1 MAKYFL
7 NNEEYTLDEITSA
20 AEKRGLDIDAYIE
33 EYNIE
38 VKDEE
43 EKPLEVD
50 VIQEPEGKQSANFK
64 DVTPINETAAQEV
77 IEEKPEEIVE
87 EKPDE
92 TKIVKTEE
100 DLQKEN
106 AEIDELLTDL
116 IPEVPDEEK
125 RNLPY
130 SVQQRIIKQYGGKF
144 TRGNV
149 DVELERFEQ
158 LKADPFKNIREGFE
172 GDKKAFNELYEYID
186 NKQFYENFKK
196 GFNLLSSSIQDEIQN
211 SEESRKKRAQATKE
225 YRENREEGKKLP
237 SFAAALLDEETQ
249 KDAKMTPLGMAI
261 RVGGDVLSAAE
272 SLGQIIAGAFV
283 GTVATGG
290 NPAGGVAG
298 GFLAATNQMAPE
310 FLFDY
315 NLEKAKKKYSDLS
328 EEKALDRLIKDGDA
342 DFAIPMAG
350 ATVTAGLAVLPVGK
364 GMQYLGL
371 NKAAQSVSRKLGL
384 GISKTK
390 FARPS
395 LKAGVK
401 PKKVTLNDIAS
412 LESLEETA
420 EIIPQSINR
429 SLGAGEDFVG
439 VLQNIKTDLQN
450 EAFLTAAQSYIGTF
464 GSFGLARGAGKVF
477 KNSRTSVVQSIDQGK
492 AVNIIEEIGEL
503 NAELA
508 QTTDKTEIDVIQEK
522 RDSKQDELGNLITRY
537 NSILGM
543 GTEQEFDQINSME
556 ELNDSYVLKVR
567 GIHESKNKLTPAKY
581 SEALETYRQK
591 YLENKNRIKGIAE
604 EIIDRHDGLTD
615 EQKDERS
622 VSFKMADNINKY
634 NPNATK
640 QQKTDFFNNVVIPN
654 TEALVNR
661 VTNRYFKQYRDYKE
675 GALQRH
681 DFYADLIVGTED
693 NPASS
698 LRGLYESYNPEKGQ
712 KLSTWI
718 VKNLDL
724 RARRILEERVGSQRT
739 TAAQEIGAPETQQI
753 SDKTTDEVSL
763 KTPKLA
769 TRLDI
774 AKEVLSKVRRAAN
787 KALST
792 ALDVKDKK
800 FTTEL
805 LNTVKDDVFKEIKD
819 LIPSKAKR
827 ESYLTQYAQ
836 ALYDAIPASGL
847 AKANPELRSWLEQ
860 NPSKQRFVD
869 YFLGKDEPGLNP
881 STKSDRINKQLPE
894 YIAKALAAES
904 IIDELQNNPEAK
916 QRFEQSQKEAAEETA
931 DNIQDITK
939 EERDLKNNNPEQLE
953 ELERLATEGDA
964 GNINKILNTEKISVN
979 NTDSTNNY
987 EKLTNKQ
994 KAILNFVKVAKI
1006 PSVLLQKAGFT
1017 NPGAQYTRKNGI
1029 KYYKLKNG
1037 KEVKDG
1043 TPEFKKAQEENLILP
1058 RQDRGGL
1065 FSSVN
1070 DGFFKQAMEIAKE
1083 NDKLYPN
1090 LSSKRVT
1097 IKKGEKI
1104 DGSWLKRNANQM
1116 KQNMDFMITAAKILQ
1131 NAVHKNGLPI
1141 EDAFLFITS
1150 AYQATEG
1157 FIKVAA
1163 PFKYVSKVFAYGRSK
1178 SQQTGEMYREEHQ
1191 PQASY
1196 IGKILMWGIKHNK
1209 INLIEPFIRKYY
1221 YQTQL
1226 SKSDDQKFD
1235 DSKLA
1240 KNMPE
1245 GYTIFK
1251 DPVIRMSQAGVNLN
1265 DQVNVETGKTI
1276 AEEQNAKSEETP
1288 DGIAASNDVINEKQG
1303 DQVEV
1308 LIDRVIGKLEEYL
1321 GPKGSLQASF
1331 SAVPTNILIGG
1342 LRTVKIAYKASKN
1355 LAEALQKGYSKVKDF
1370 MNESEWLDFANKA
1383 ITNAKQIKN
1392 GSEVALAIANEKSIE
1407 IEKARQEKL
1416 KILKKAGVYSKENEN
1431 QTSKE
1436 LDAVLKNADEQIKQS
1451 KKREG
1456 MDKNFRK
1463 ILNQKKEEGGRP
1475 SKWFIPPNAEDIK
1488 GLLYAFLPKGKV
1500 GLKARE
1506 FLNTTILK
1514 PYSDGIAAAEAEI
1527 LQKSKLF
1534 KELIKDVDLN
1544 KEVEGTPYNI
1554 GDAVRVYNWIKNG
1567 ENVDISK
1574 QEYTDRLVGAVEANP
1589 EVKNLAD
1596 KINENFD
1603 VKYNKKWRNSNF
1615 KKNIFD
1621 AINSGTR
1628 AKNLEVFSENID
1640 VVFNKDNIKEVE
1652 KVFGKKFAQALT
1664 ATLKRMKSGR
1674 NRVSTDANSNVYL
1687 NWINRAVSTTMF
1699 LNNRSAS
1706 LQLLS
1711 SLNYIGLDDNNIFQA
1726 TSAFANQAQWQKDY
1740 NTLWNSDYLLN
1751 RRKGAKFDV
1760 LADEIAEGDPKGLNK
1775 LLKFGFLPTRYADSF
1790 AIALGG
1796 AAFYRNRINSLMK
1809 NKGLSEQE
1817 ASEIALKDWIKATEE
1832 SQQSADPSRISEIQA
1847 SSTGKL
1853 IFAYQNTP
1861 FQYARIGKRKLQ
1873 DITSGRS
1880 YAEGGMNKVRKDLQ
1894 SFLYYT
1900 IGQSVMFNA
1909 LQTALIAQMFMDD
1922 DDEEKLKDK
1931 ELLAI
1936 ERGMTSY
1943 AKSLGNPGAIA
1954 AVGYNMYS
1962 EASRQIDKYGRI
1974 DNPYKIALEATSIS
1988 PPLNTKLRDIIAIG
2002 NIYKY
2007 NYKQIEKDPF
2017 KLSLDNPSLEIA
2029 GNAASFGGVPL
2040 DRVIR
2045 KAQNLQGAL
2054 SEEAELWQRIFLIN
2068 GWSKWDVGLVEE
2080 SKKTKSKKSF
2090 KFKPFKP
2097 KPFKKLKKGV
2107 AGVAHKD
2114 GTIEI
2119 APDLSPKERKL
2130 TMLHEQQH
2138 QIDMKSGKLNYDK
2151 KFVYYNGNKYA
2162 RKSGKIMYNG
2172 KAYKEGDP
2180 DLPWEKRAYKA
2191 EKTRKFLYA

>member
-1 MAKYFL
+1 LKDGPQDINKLKGEHLTPNALTMNDVMDVVL
-7 NNEEYTLDEITSA
+7 NDKPVEGMFENHDQVFGNKETIMDPADAALGRTSA
-20 AEKRGLDIDAYIE
+20 
-33 EYNIE
+33 
-38 VKDEE
+38 V
-43 EKPLEVD
+43 
-50 VIQEPEGKQSANFK
+50 EGKLRITK
-64 DVTPINETAAQEV
+64 TVPKEV
-77 IEEKPEEIVE
+77 S
-87 EKPDE
+87 
-92 TKIVKTEE
+92 KT
-100 DLQKEN
+100 
-106 AEIDELLTDL
+106 
-116 IPEVPDEEK
+116 VF
-125 RNLPY
+125 LPKY
-130 SVQQRIIKQYGGKF
+130 
-144 TRGNV
+144 N
-149 DVELERFEQ
+149 
-158 LKADPFKNIREGFE
+158 KN
-172 GDKKAFNELYEYID
+172 LYEYT
-186 NKQFYENFKK
+186 
-196 GFNLLSSSIQDEIQN
+196 IQ
-211 SEESRKKRAQATKE
+211 E
-225 YRENREEGKKLP
+225 Y
-237 SFAAALLDEETQ
+237 
-249 KDAKMTPLGMAI
+249 
-261 RVGGDVLSAAE
+261 
-272 SLGQIIAGAFV
+272 
-283 GTVATGG
+283 
-290 NPAGGVAG
+290 
-298 GFLAATNQMAPE
+298 
-310 FLFDY
+310 
-315 NLEKAKKKYSDLS
+315 
-328 EEKALDRLIKDGDA
+328 
-342 DFAIPMAG
+342 
-350 ATVTAGLAVLPVGK
+350 
-364 GMQYLGL
+364 
-371 NKAAQSVSRKLGL
+371 
-384 GISKTK
+384 SKTYK
-390 FARPS
+390 QTPD
-395 LKAGVK
+395 L
-401 PKKVTLNDIAS
+401 
-412 LESLEETA
+412 A
-420 EIIPQSINR
+420 E
-429 SLGAGEDFVG
+429 A
-439 VLQNIKTDLQN
+439 
-450 EAFLTAAQSYIGTF
+450 
-464 GSFGLARGAGKVF
+464 
-477 KNSRTSVVQSIDQGK
+477 
-492 AVNIIEEIGEL
+492 
-503 NAELA
+503 
-508 QTTDKTEIDVIQEK
+508 
-522 RDSKQDELGNLITRY
+522 
-537 NSILGM
+537 
-543 GTEQEFDQINSME
+543 
-556 ELNDSYVLKVR
+556 
-567 GIHESKNKLTPAKY
+567 
-581 SEALETYRQK
+581 
-591 YLENKNRIKGIAE
+591 
-604 EIIDRHDGLTD
+604 
-615 EQKDERS
+615 
-622 VSFKMADNINKY
+622 
-634 NPNATK
+634 
-640 QQKTDFFNNVVIPN
+640 
-654 TEALVNR
+654 
-661 VTNRYFKQYRDYKE
+661 
-675 GALQRH
+675 
-681 DFYADLIVGTED
+681 
-693 NPASS
+693 
-698 LRGLYESYNPEKGQ
+698 
-712 KLSTWI
+712 
-718 VKNLDL
+718 
-724 RARRILEERVGSQRT
+724 
-739 TAAQEIGAPETQQI
+739 
-753 SDKTTDEVSL
+753 
-763 KTPKLA
+763 
-769 TRLDI
+769 
-774 AKEVLSKVRRAAN
+774 
-787 KALST
+787 
-792 ALDVKDKK
+792 
-800 FTTEL
+800 
-805 LNTVKDDVFKEIKD
+805 
-819 LIPSKAKR
+819 
-827 ESYLTQYAQ
+827 
-836 ALYDAIPASGL
+836 
-847 AKANPELRSWLEQ
+847 
-860 NPSKQRFVD
+860 
-869 YFLGKDEPGLNP
+869 
-881 STKSDRINKQLPE
+881 
-894 YIAKALAAES
+894 
-904 IIDELQNNPEAK
+904 
-916 QRFEQSQKEAAEETA
+916 
-931 DNIQDITK
+931 
-939 EERDLKNNNPEQLE
+939 
-953 ELERLATEGDA
+953 
-964 GNINKILNTEKISVN
+964 SVN
-979 NTDSTNNY
+979 NEI
-987 EKLTNKQ
+987 EKR
-994 KAILNFVKVAKI
+994 
-1006 PSVLLQKAGFT
+1006 S
-1017 NPGAQYTRKNGI
+1017 
-1029 KYYKLKNG
+1029 
-1037 KEVKDG
+1037 
-1043 TPEFKKAQEENLILP
+1043 
-1058 RQDRGGL
+1058 
-1065 FSSVN
+1065 
-1070 DGFFKQAMEIAKE
+1070 
-1083 NDKLYPN
+1083 DK
-1090 LSSKRVT
+1090 
-1097 IKKGEKI
+1097 
-1104 DGSWLKRNANQM
+1104 
-1116 KQNMDFMITAAKILQ
+1116 
-1131 NAVHKNGLPI
+1131 
-1141 EDAFLFITS
+1141 
-1150 AYQATEG
+1150 
-1157 FIKVAA
+1157 
-1163 PFKYVSKVFAYGRSK
+1163 
-1178 SQQTGEMYREEHQ
+1178 
-1191 PQASY
+1191 
-1196 IGKILMWGIKHNK
+1196 
-1209 INLIEPFIRKYY
+1209 
-1221 YQTQL
+1221 
-1226 SKSDDQKFD
+1226 
-1235 DSKLA
+1235 
-1240 KNMPE
+1240 
-1245 GYTIFK
+1245 
-1251 DPVIRMSQAGVNLN
+1251 
-1265 DQVNVETGKTI
+1265 
-1276 AEEQNAKSEETP
+1276 
-1288 DGIAASNDVINEKQG
+1288 
-1303 DQVEV
+1303 VEV

-1407 IEKARQEKL
+1407 IEKTRQEKL

-1726 TSAFANQAQWQKDY
+1726 TAAFANQAQWQKDY

-1796 AAFYRNRINSLMK
+1796 AAFYRNRINSLIK
-1809 NKGLSEQE
+1809 NKGLSEEE

-1873 DITSGRS
+1873 DVTSGRS

-1900 IGQSVMFNA
+1900 IGQSIMFNT

-2017 KLSLDNPSLEIA
+2017 KLSLDNPTLEIA

-2068 GWSKWDVGLVEE
+2068 GWSKWDVGLVEK
-2080 SKKTKSKKSF
+2080 SKKTKGKKSF
-2090 KFKPFKP
+2090 KFKPFKPFKP

-2130 TMLHEQQH
+2130 TMIHEKQH

-2162 RKSGKIMYNG
+2162 RKNGKIMYNG

>member
-1 MAKYFL
+1 MTIYIKD
-7 NNEEYTLDEITSA
+7 NEEYTLEEIQSA
-20 AEKRGLDIDAYIE
+20 AQKSGLDIDAYIE
-33 EYNIE
+33 QQGFEISE
-38 VKDEE
+38 KEE
-43 EKPLEVD
+43 NPVEVD
-50 VIQEPEGKQSANFK
+50 VVENEEIKKPPVSFNEFVQSDK
-64 DVTPINETAAQEV
+64 DDFDSITTERLAK
-77 IEEKPEEIVE
+77 EEK
-87 EKPDE
+87 
-92 TKIVKTEE
+92 
-100 DLQKEN
+100 
-106 AEIDELLTDL
+106 EIDELLADL
-116 IPEVPDEEK
+116 IPEIPKEEK
-125 RNLPY
+125 KDLPY
-130 SVQQRIIKQYGGKF
+130 PVTQNIIRNYNGKF
-144 TRGNV
+144 TRENV
-149 DVELERFEQ
+149 DIELEKFNEV
-158 LKADPFKNIREGFE
+158 KADPFKGLKEGWE
-172 GDKKAFNELYEYID
+172 GDKKRWNEFLSYVGYDVGGQVEEAQFLKNID
-186 NKQFYENFKK
+186 ASMDLVGSTIAEEWNNSKENRDARIRAMNKMKE
-196 GFNLLSSSIQDEIQN
+196 
-211 SEESRKKRAQATKE
+211 TKE
-225 YRENREEGKKLP
+225 TAKPLP
-237 SFAAALLDEETQ
+237 SFAGMLMDSMDKEKEPV
-249 KDAKMTPLGMAI
+249 KGTPI
-261 RVGGDVLSAAE
+261 SAAIGLLGDMAAVTE
-272 SLGQIIAGAFV
+272 SLGPIIGSAL
-283 GTVATGG
+283 
-290 NPAGGVAG
+290 AGGSVGGPVGAVAG
-298 GFLAATNQMAPE
+298 GFLAALQQMMPE
-310 FLFDY
+310 FVYEY
-315 NLEKAKKKYSDLS
+315 NLEKAKANYPDMPV
-328 EEKALDRLIKDGDA
+328 EKAIANLVNDGEA
-342 DFAIPMAG
+342 DFAIPLLG
-350 ATVTAGLAVLPVGK
+350 SSVTAGLAMLPMGK
-364 GMQYLGL
+364 ASRYLGL
-371 NKAAQSVSRKLGL
+371 PKYSQKLSRKLGL
-384 GISKTK
+384 DISKTNAGK
-390 FARPS
+390 NWLASNATKKRPS
-395 LKAGVK
+395 LFEVS
-401 PKKVTLNDIAS
+401 N
-412 LESLEETA
+412 LEALQEVG
-420 EIIPQSINR
+420 EIFPQSANR
-429 SLGAGEDFVG
+429 SAGAGEDFQG
-439 VLQNIKTDLQN
+439 LLQNIKNDLQN
-450 EAFLTAAQSYIGTF
+450 EALSTYARTFTGMYGT
-464 GSFGLARGAGKVF
+464 FGLARGTQNAF

-492 AVNIIEEIGEL
+492 AGNIIEDIGQLAMEL
-503 NAELA
+503 T
-508 QTTDKTEIDVIQEK
+508 QTENNTEKDVINEK
-522 RDSKQDELGNLITRY
+522 INSKQNELEGLVTRY

-543 GTEQEFDQINSME
+543 GTEEEFNRIDSME

-604 EIIDRHDGLTD
+604 EIIDRHDSLTD

-634 NPNATK
+634 NPNATP

-681 DFYADLIVGTED
+681 DFYADLIVGTEN

-718 VKNLDL
+718 VQNLDL

-763 KTPKLA
+763 KAPKLA
-769 TRLDI
+769 IRLDI
-774 AKEVLSKVRRAAN
+774 AKEVLGKVRRAAN

-792 ALDVKDKK
+792 ALDIKDKK
-800 FTTEL
+800 FTSEL

-827 ESYLTQYAQ
+827 EAYLTQYAQ

-904 IIDELQNNPEAK
+904 IIDELQNNPDTK
-916 QRFEQSQKEAAEETA
+916 QRFEQSQKQAAEETA

-953 ELERLATEGDA
+953 ELKRLATEGDA
-964 GNINKILNTEKISVN
+964 GNVNNILNTERISVDRN
-979 NTDSTNNY
+979 PENDY
-987 EKLTNKQ
+987 EKLTNRQ
-994 KAILNFVKVAKI
+994 ERIINFIKIAKI
-1006 PSVLLQKAGFT
+1006 PTAILEKAGFT
-1017 NPGAQYTRKNGI
+1017 NPGAEYTKRDGI

-1043 TPEFKKAQEENLILP
+1043 TPEYKKALTDGLLVP
-1058 RQDRGGL
+1058 ARGGL
-1065 FSSVN
+1065 FAARGRKKANGERVDA
-1070 DGFFKQAMEIAKE
+1070 DGLFLEAYNAARE
-1083 NDKLYPN
+1083 NDKLYSN

-1104 DGSWLKRNANQM
+1104 DGSWLKRNAAQQ
-1116 KQNMDFMITAAKILQ
+1116 KQNMDFLITTIKVLAD
-1131 NAVHKNGLPI
+1131 AVHTHGLPI

-1163 PFKYVSKVFAYGRSK
+1163 PFKYVSKVFAYGRSNN
-1178 SQQTGEMYREEHQ
+1178 QQTGQMYREEHQ

-1196 IGKILMWGIKHNK
+1196 IGKIIMWGIKYNK
-1209 INLIEPFIRKYY
+1209 INLIEPFIRKNF

-1235 DSKLA
+1235 DAKLA

-1245 GYTIFK
+1245 GYTIFQ

-1265 DQVNVETGKTI
+1265 DQVNIETGKTI

-1288 DGIAASNDVINEKQG
+1288 DGIAASNDVINEKQE
-1303 DQVEV
+1303 DQVEA

-1370 MNESEWLDFANKA
+1370 MDESEWLDFANKA

-1416 KILKKAGVYSKENEN
+1416 KILKKANVYSKENEN
-1431 QTSKE
+1431 QTSE
-1436 LDAVLKNADEQIKQS
+1436 VLDNILKNADEQIKQS

-1463 ILNQKKEEGGRP
+1463 ILNQKKDEGGKP

-1488 GLLYAFLPKGKV
+1488 GLLYAFLPKGKL

-1506 FLNTTILK
+1506 FFNTTILK

-1534 KELIKDVDLN
+1534 KELIKDIDLN

-1554 GDAVRVYNWIKNG
+1554 GDAVRVYNWVKND
-1567 ENVDISK
+1567 EDVDISK
-1574 QEYTDRLVGAVEANP
+1574 QEYIDRLVGAVEANP

-1628 AKNLEVFSENID
+1628 AKNLEVFSENVD

-1652 KVFGKKFAQALT
+1652 KVFGKKFAQSLN

-1711 SLNYIGLDDNNIFQA
+1711 SLNFIGLDDNNIFQA
-1726 TSAFANQAQWQKDY
+1726 TAAFANQAQWQKDY

-1796 AAFYRNRINSLMK
+1796 AAFYRNRINSLVK

-1817 ASEIALKDWIKATEE
+1817 ASEIALKDWIKAAEE
-1832 SQQSADPSRISEIQA
+1832 SQQSADPSKISEIQA

-1900 IGQSVMFNA
+1900 IGQSVVFNA

-1954 AVGYNMYS
+1954 AVGYSMYS
-1962 EASRQIDKYGRI
+1962 EASKQIDKFGRI

-2068 GWSKWDVGLVEE
+2068 GWSKWDVGLD
-2080 SKKTKSKKSF
+2080 T
-2090 KFKPFKP
+2090 KP
-2097 KPFKKLKKGV
+2097 KKKGPKIKGKGLKGGLKGSGLKKLKKGV

-2119 APDLSPKERKL
+2119 APDLSPKEKKL
-2130 TMLHEQQH
+2130 TMIHEQQH

-2191 EKTRKFLYA
+2191 EKTKKFLYA

>member
-20 AEKRGLDIDAYIE
+20 AAKSGLDIDAYIE

-50 VIQEPEGKQSANFK
+50 VIQETEGKQSANFK
-64 DVTPINETAAQEV
+64 DVTPINETATQEV

-92 TKIVKTEE
+92 AKVVKTEE

-106 AEIDELLTDL
+106 AEIDELLADL

-130 SVQQRIIKQYGGKF
+130 SVQQRIIRQYGGKF

-158 LKADPFKNIREGFE
+158 LKADPFKGLKEGFE
-172 GDKKAFNELYEYID
+172 GDKKAFNELYEYIAD
-186 NKQFYENFKK
+186 KQYIENFKK

-225 YRENREEGKKLP
+225 YRENKEEGKKLP
-237 SFAAALLDEETQ
+237 SFAASLLDEETQ
-249 KDAKMTPLGMAI
+249 KDAKMTPLGMAVRI
-261 RVGGDVLSAAE
+261 GGDVFSAAE
-272 SLGQIIAGAFV
+272 SLGQIIGGAFV
-283 GTVATGG
+283 GTVVGG
-290 NPAGGVAG
+290 PAGGVAG
-298 GFLAATNQMAPE
+298 GFLTATNQMAPE

-315 NLEKAKKKYSDLS
+315 NLEKAKKKYANLS
-328 EEKALDRLIKDGDA
+328 EEEALDRLIKDGDA
-342 DFAIPMAG
+342 DFAIPMTG

-371 NKAAQSVSRKLGL
+371 NKAAQGISRKLGL

-412 LESLEETA
+412 LESLEETT

-439 VLQNIKTDLQN
+439 VLKNIKTDLQN

-503 NAELA
+503 NAELVQA
-508 QTTDKTEIDVIQEK
+508 TNKTEIDVIQEK
-522 RDSKQDELGNLITRY
+522 RDSKQNELGNLITRY

-661 VTNRYFKQYRDYKE
+661 VTNRYFKQYSEFKE

-681 DFYADLIVGTED
+681 DFYADLIVGTEN

-698 LRGLYESYNPEKGQ
+698 LRGLYESYNAEKGQ

-753 SDKTTDEVSL
+753 SDKTTDEISL
-763 KTPKLA
+763 KAPKLA

-774 AKEVLSKVRRAAN
+774 AKEVLGKVRRAAN

-792 ALDVKDKK
+792 ALDIKDKK

-827 ESYLTQYAQ
+827 EAYLTQYAQ

-869 YFLGKDEPGLNP
+869 YFLGKDEPGLKA

-894 YIAKALAAES
+894 YIAKALAAEA
-904 IIDELQNNPEAK
+904 IIDELQNNPNTK
-916 QRFEQSQKEAAEETA
+916 QRFEQSQKEAVEETA

-1006 PSVLLQKAGFT
+1006 PSVLLKKAGFT
-1017 NPGAQYTRKNGI
+1017 NPGAQYTRRNGI

-1104 DGSWLKRNANQM
+1104 DGSWLKRNAAQM

-1163 PFKYVSKVFAYGRSK
+1163 PFKYVSKVFAYGRSGN
-1178 SQQTGEMYREEHQ
+1178 QQTGEMYREEHQ

-1251 DPVIRMSQAGVNLN
+1251 DPIIRMSQAGVNLN

-1276 AEEQNAKSEETP
+1276 AEEQNAKSKETP

-1303 DQVEV
+1303 DQVEA

-1370 MNESEWLDFANKA
+1370 MDESEWLDFANKA
-1383 ITNAKQIKN
+1383 M
-1392 GSEVALAIANEKSIE
+1392 VV
-1407 IEKARQEKL
+1407 KL
-1416 KILKKAGVYSKENEN
+1416 L
-1431 QTSKE
+1431 
-1436 LDAVLKNADEQIKQS
+1436 
-1451 KKREG
+1451 
-1456 MDKNFRK
+1456 
-1463 ILNQKKEEGGRP
+1463 
-1475 SKWFIPPNAEDIK
+1475 
-1488 GLLYAFLPKGKV
+1488 
-1500 GLKARE
+1500 
-1506 FLNTTILK
+1506 
-1514 PYSDGIAAAEAEI
+1514 
-1527 LQKSKLF
+1527 
-1534 KELIKDVDLN
+1534 
-1544 KEVEGTPYNI
+1544 
-1554 GDAVRVYNWIKNG
+1554 
-1567 ENVDISK
+1567 
-1574 QEYTDRLVGAVEANP
+1574 
-1589 EVKNLAD
+1589 
-1596 KINENFD
+1596 
-1603 VKYNKKWRNSNF
+1603 
-1615 KKNIFD
+1615 
-1621 AINSGTR
+1621 
-1628 AKNLEVFSENID
+1628 
-1640 VVFNKDNIKEVE
+1640 
-1652 KVFGKKFAQALT
+1652 
-1664 ATLKRMKSGR
+1664 
-1674 NRVSTDANSNVYL
+1674 
-1687 NWINRAVSTTMF
+1687 
-1699 LNNRSAS
+1699 
-1706 LQLLS
+1706 LQLL
-1711 SLNYIGLDDNNIFQA
+1711 
-1726 TSAFANQAQWQKDY
+1726 
-1740 NTLWNSDYLLN
+1740 
-1751 RRKGAKFDV
+1751 
-1760 LADEIAEGDPKGLNK
+1760 
-1775 LLKFGFLPTRYADSF
+1775 
-1790 AIALGG
+1790 
-1796 AAFYRNRINSLMK
+1796 MK
-1809 NKGLSEQE
+1809 NQ
-1817 ASEIALKDWIKATEE
+1817 LK
-1832 SQQSADPSRISEIQA
+1832 
-1847 SSTGKL
+1847 
-1853 IFAYQNTP
+1853 
-1861 FQYARIGKRKLQ
+1861 
-1873 DITSGRS
+1873 
-1880 YAEGGMNKVRKDLQ
+1880 
-1894 SFLYYT
+1894 
-1900 IGQSVMFNA
+1900 
-1909 LQTALIAQMFMDD
+1909 
-1922 DDEEKLKDK
+1922 
-1931 ELLAI
+1931 
-1936 ERGMTSY
+1936 
-1943 AKSLGNPGAIA
+1943 
-1954 AVGYNMYS
+1954 
-1962 EASRQIDKYGRI
+1962 
-1974 DNPYKIALEATSIS
+1974 
-1988 PPLNTKLRDIIAIG
+1988 
-2002 NIYKY
+2002 
-2007 NYKQIEKDPF
+2007 
-2017 KLSLDNPSLEIA
+2017 
-2029 GNAASFGGVPL
+2029 
-2040 DRVIR
+2040 
-2045 KAQNLQGAL
+2045 
-2054 SEEAELWQRIFLIN
+2054 
-2068 GWSKWDVGLVEE
+2068 
-2080 SKKTKSKKSF
+2080 
-2090 KFKPFKP
+2090 
-2097 KPFKKLKKGV
+2097 
-2107 AGVAHKD
+2107 
-2114 GTIEI
+2114 
-2119 APDLSPKERKL
+2119 
-2130 TMLHEQQH
+2130 
-2138 QIDMKSGKLNYDK
+2138 
-2151 KFVYYNGNKYA
+2151 
-2162 RKSGKIMYNG
+2162 
-2172 KAYKEGDP
+2172 
-2180 DLPWEKRAYKA
+2180 
-2191 EKTRKFLYA
+2191 

>member
-1 MAKYFL
+1 MTIYIKD
-7 NNEEYTLDEITSA
+7 NEEYTLEEIKSA
-20 AEKRGLDIDAYIE
+20 VPDGVDIDAYIE
-33 EYNIE
+33 EEGFEI
-38 VKDEE
+38 K
-43 EKPLEVD
+43 EVD
-50 VIQEPEGKQSANFK
+50 VETKPDALPQANFGTK
-64 DVTPINETAAQEV
+64 PPADESQVEEV
-77 IEEKPEEIVE
+77 IEEKEVEEEPDIITFDEFTNE

-92 TKIVKTEE
+92 SEVVKTEE

-106 AEIDELLTDL
+106 AEIDELLADL

-130 SVQQRIIKQYGGKF
+130 SVQQRIIRQYGGKF

-158 LKADPFKNIREGFE
+158 LKADPFKNLKEGFE
-172 GDKKAFNELYEYID
+172 GDKKAFNELIGYFQDGY
-186 NKQFYENFKK
+186 QGAENVKK
-196 GFNLLSSSIQDEIQN
+196 GFNLLTSSIQDEIQN
-211 SEESRKKRAQATKE
+211 SEESRKERAKAYQE
-225 YRENREEGKKLP
+225 YKENREEGKKLP

-249 KDAKMTPLGMAI
+249 KDKKMTPIGAAI
-261 RVGGDVLSAAE
+261 SIGGDIVSAAE
-272 SLGQIIAGAFV
+272 SLVQIIGGAFV

-298 GFLAATNQMAPE
+298 GFLAAANQMAPE

-328 EEKALDRLIKDGDA
+328 EEEALNRLIKDGDA

-371 NKAAQSVSRKLGL
+371 NKAAQGVSRKLGL

-395 LKAGVK
+395 LVK

-522 RDSKQDELGNLITRY
+522 RDSKQNELGSLITRY

-543 GTEQEFDQINSME
+543 GTEQEFDQINSIE
-556 ELNDSYVLKVR
+556 ELNDSYILKVR
-567 GIHESKNKLTPAKY
+567 GIHESKNKLSPAKY
-581 SEALETYRQK
+581 SEALETYKQK

-622 VSFKMADNINKY
+622 VSFKMADNVNKY

-661 VTNRYFKQYRDYKE
+661 VTNRYFKQYSEFKE
-675 GALQRH
+675 GALERS
-681 DFYADLIVGTED
+681 DFYTDLIFGTD
-693 NPASS
+693 NNPASS
-698 LRGLYESYNPEKGQ
+698 LKGLYESYNPESGQ
-712 KLSTWI
+712 KLSTYI

-763 KTPKLA
+763 KAPKLA

-774 AKEVLSKVRRAAN
+774 AKEVLGKVRRAAN

-792 ALDVKDKK
+792 ALDIKDKK
-800 FTTEL
+800 FTTDL

-827 ESYLTQYAQ
+827 EAYLTQYAQ

-869 YFLGKDEPGLNP
+869 YFLGKDEPGLKA

-894 YIAKALAAES
+894 YIAKALAAEA
-904 IIDELQNNPEAK
+904 IIDELQNNPDTK
-916 QRFEQSQKEAAEETA
+916 QRFEQSQKENFEKVA
-931 DNIQDITK
+931 DNIIENNDNKFDYKKFQESNEVSEDDITGQTQDWNKQLPEDEKTLVIDSKDNQEDKQLFKNWIKNIATKYFPKQFFFMQNGGHLQSSSSRFAFFNEQEIEK
-939 EERDLKNNNPEQLE
+939 ELEGVSFAEDNSGVNWEKVGRIDYKGLGQKGVKFLRGIFKGKDKADVTLADLKSKFKEIQE
-953 ELERLATEGDA
+953 T
-964 GNINKILNTEKISVN
+964 
-979 NTDSTNNY
+979 
-987 EKLTNKQ
+987 
-994 KAILNFVKVAKI
+994 
-1006 PSVLLQKAGFT
+1006 
-1017 NPGAQYTRKNGI
+1017 
-1029 KYYKLKNG
+1029 G
-1037 KEVKDG
+1037 KENMKALKYATQQFAKMYKDDN
-1043 TPEFKKAQEENLILP
+1043 TTARYIATWYKSASNNQNHIL
-1058 RQDRGGL
+1058 R
-1065 FSSVN
+1065 F
-1070 DGFFKQAMEIAKE
+1070 
-1083 NDKLYPN
+1083 
-1090 LSSKRVT
+1090 
-1097 IKKGEKI
+1097 
-1104 DGSWLKRNANQM
+1104 
-1116 KQNMDFMITAAKILQ
+1116 
-1131 NAVHKNGLPI
+1131 
-1141 EDAFLFITS
+1141 
-1150 AYQATEG
+1150 
-1157 FIKVAA
+1157 AA
-1163 PFKYVSKVFAYGRSK
+1163 PLKAFSKNLTSGL
-1178 SQQTGEMYREEHQ
+1178 REEHTM
-1191 PQASY
+1191 PSSLV
-1196 IGKILMWGIKHNK
+1196 GKYLFNSILNDNVNTAFKNVEK
-1209 INLIEPFIRKYY
+1209 NYF
-1221 YQTQL
+1221 QVA
-1226 SKSDDQKFD
+1226 
-1235 DSKLA
+1235 LA
-1240 KNMPE
+1240 KEDDNKMKGDGYNYTSKMPK
-1245 GYTIFK
+1245 GWKMSDSTWARYFNDFVNNNKGGI
-1251 DPVIRMSQAGVNLN
+1251 DPNGIEFF
-1265 DQVNVETGKTI
+1265 ETGKTV
-1276 AEEQNAKSEETP
+1276 AETFDAIIKNETP
-1288 DGIAASNDVINEKQG
+1288 DSKSAQQNVIKEKTE
-1303 DQVEV
+1303 DQIEV
-1308 LIDRVIGKLEEYL
+1308 FIDRVIGKLEEYL

-1392 GSEVALAIANEKSIE
+1392 GSEIALAIANEKSIE

-1922 DDEEKLKDK
+1922 DEEKLKDK
-1931 ELLAI
+1931 ELVAI

-2080 SKKTKSKKSF
+2080 SKKTKGKKSF

-2119 APDLSPKERKL
+2119 SPDLSPKERKL
-2130 TMLHEQQH
+2130 TMIHEQQH